1 MPDRLREE
9 AIREI
14 FERFDV
20 DGPEIVA
27 AHPQPNENA
36 WLLGLVA
43 IREERLQMQRV
54 MGVVGARGIAPS

>member
-20 DGPEIVA
+20 DGPEVVA

-43 IREERLQMQRV
+43 VRQERLRTQRV
-54 MGVVGARGIAPS
+54 IDGTGRGER